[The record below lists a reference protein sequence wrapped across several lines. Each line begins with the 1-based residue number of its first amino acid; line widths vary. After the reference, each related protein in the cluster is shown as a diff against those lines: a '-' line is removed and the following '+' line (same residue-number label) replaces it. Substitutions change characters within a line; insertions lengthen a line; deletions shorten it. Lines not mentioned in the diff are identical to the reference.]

1 MQAWHRDQLE
11 LAEHMFQLSTSSIQS
26 FDSNTAESL
35 ADVLY
40 EMGKDLLQKQQYQLA
55 VKWLDRSY
63 EVLNG
68 QELDRLSIDASE
80 LRTSIM
86 QSLIKALLCLKDL
99 ESVERAR
106 SLVNLLENVFGDKL
120 IVLLLKLE
128 ILSVPSM
135 EAFDS
140 SQYSD
145 ILQRMTRS
153 MPISDVN
160 FKLFMFHV
168 RKLNEKSPNLACKA
182 LDDLLNLRMLKEE
195 REEYVEKLLITR
207 LWITIS
213 QKECPEA
220 IVSLHE
226 LFSLIMAS
234 VKKPISSAAAH
245 GAHTVRGSLLN
256 WKIVILIATVIVETY
271 RIKLYFG
278 TF

>member
-1 MQAWHRDQLE
+1 M
-11 LAEHMFQLSTSSIQS
+11 AEHMFKLSMSSIQS

-40 EMGKDLLQKQQYQLA
+40 EMGKDLLHKQQYPLA

-86 QSLIKALLCLKDL
+86 QTLIKALLFINNS

-106 SLVNLLENVFGDKL
+106 SLVNLLESVLGDKL

-128 ILSVPSM
+128 ILSAPST

-145 ILQRMTRS
+145 VLHRMTRS
-153 MPISDVN
+153 IPMSDVN

-168 RKLNEKSPNLACKA
+168 RKLNDKNPRLACKA
-182 LDDLLNLRMLKEE
+182 LDEILKLRILREE
-195 REEYVEKLLITR
+195 RGDYIEKVLITR
-207 LWITIS
+207 LWITLNQIES
-213 QKECPEA
+213 AEA
-220 IVSLHE
+220 LGSLQE
-226 LFSLIMAS
+226 LFSFI
-234 VKKPISSAAAH
+234 VNNIRKPISSGATH
-245 GAHTVRGSLLN
+245 GAHTVCGFSLNRYMRAL
-256 WKIVILIATVIVETY
+256 IVIVIMEMH
-271 RIKLYFG
+271 RIKLCCG
-278 TF
+278 TI

>member
-1 MQAWHRDQLE
+1 
-11 LAEHMFQLSTSSIQS
+11 
-26 FDSNTAESL
+26 
-35 ADVLY
+35 
-40 EMGKDLLQKQQYQLA
+40 MGKDLLQKQQYQLA

-106 SLVNLLENVFGDKL
+106 SLVNLLESVFGDKL

-128 ILSVPSM
+128 FLSVPSM

-140 SQYSD
+140 SQYND

-153 MPISDVN
+153 MPISDDN

-182 LDDLLNLRMLKEE
+182 LDDLLNLRILREE
-195 REEYVEKLLITR
+195 REEYVEKVLITR

-213 QKECPEA
+213 QKEWPEA

-226 LFSLIMAS
+226 LFSLIMAN

-245 GAHTVRGSLLN
+245 GAHTVRGSS
-256 WKIVILIATVIVETY
+256 
-271 RIKLYFG
+271 
-278 TF
+278 